1 MRSALY
7 STDLTDRE
15 WTVLR
20 PLLPSAK
27 PGGRPRSSDLRSIVD
42 AIFSVVRSGCAWRLL
57 PRAFPP
63 WSTVYDYF
71 RKWRL
76 AGVWERLNAAL
87 REQVRTLAGRQATPS
102 AAIID
107 SQSVKTTERGGPRGY
122 DGAKKLSGRKRH
134 RLVDTT
140 GLLLRVV
147 VQPASLQDRDGAKLV
162 LAGLDARFPRIRQ
175 LWADQGYAG
184 PVRTWITETLSW
196 AVTIVQH
203 PSQPRGRWV
212 PHSTTGDLSDW
223 TTVWFTYERLPA
235 AHTGFRG
242 VLPRR
247 WVVERTIAWIGRNRR
262 MSKDYAYQPATSEA
276 WVYVAMIRVML
287 RRLAHEEVQPAF
299 HYRRVA

>member
-1 MRSALY
+1 MRPTLY
-7 STDLTDRE
+7 STDVSDGE
-15 WTVLR
+15 WGLLR
-20 PLLPSAK
+20 PLLPPAK
-27 PGGRPRSSDLRSIVD
+27 PGGRPRSSDLRSILD
-42 AIFSVVRSGCAWRLL
+42 AICYVLRSGCPWRLL
-57 PRAFPP
+57 PRDFPP

-71 RKWRL
+71 RRWRD
-76 AGVWERLNAAL
+76 AGVWEQVNAAL
-87 REQVRTLAGRQATPS
+87 REQVRKGAGRDPTPS

-134 RLVDTT
+134 LLVDTS

-147 VQPASLQDRDGAKLV
+147 VHPASMQDRAGAKLV
-162 LAGLDARFPRIRQ
+162 LVGMNDAFPRIHQ

-184 PVRTWITETLSW
+184 KVRAWIKETLGW
-196 AVTIVQH
+196 EVTIVRH
-203 PSQPRGRWV
+203 SSQPRGRWV

-223 TTVWFTYERLPA
+223 TTIYFTYERLPP

-262 MSKDYAYQPATSEA
+262 MSKDYEFLPATSEA
-276 WVYVAMIRVML
+276 WVYLSLIRVML
-287 RRLAHEEVQPAF
+287 KRLAHEQVEPAF